1 MAVAAATI
9 AAVTTASAFGANSGT
24 PLGFGPPATGSNGS
38 YSLTVPFT
46 GSVALPPVTGGVTG
60 GTVTFSLSGSNTA
73 GCSVA
78 STGGTVSVASLGRC
92 TVVATLT
99 VGSTEGRDTDRECDG
114 DSDSDDQGC
123 SATLAITVALA
134 TQSISVT
141 PETGTVDSSLALVAT
156 GYTGSGAIT
165 FALASGAT
173 AGGCALSGA
182 TVTATSAGNCLV
194 TATIAADSGH
204 QGATSAP
211 AVMTF
216 TRKSQSIGVASA
228 SGTVGTPVTLVATG
242 YSGTGAVTFAVVSGG
257 TAAGCSVVRRR
268 LERHRGGHV
277 QRDRV
282 HRRRLQVLRRHL
294 RRSGD
299 HLPFEAA
306 QGDPQGDGVERD
318 RRRRHRVHRVRVRL
332 RPLQRRHRHA
342 DRGDVHLRRHGGLRA
357 VAHRADRAG
366 DLHGHPVDATSSSR
380 RPLTRVDYVAISYAS
395 GTLVIKGGSL
405 TVSASSG
412 SITSGDPFQPHGLG
426 VGVRGRG
433 QRRRL
438 TTVTF
443 TYTGVGS
450 TSYGPSTAQPSGV
463 GAYAITPSGATVAV
477 TPTSHQAFYPSPY
490 DYVAGSLIIAPK
502 PVVITVNPPKPPPRA
517 ITMTV
522 SPFPEGSYA
531 LSAKLRTQVLKVARA
546 VRAARIRT
554 VSLTGYTDNVFT
566 PAFNALVELNRAK
579 AVALQLGV
587 DLNKLHVHGVTIT
600 VVPAPTIVLVATN
613 ATAKGRAANRRVV
626 ATLGPAESRWAGV
639 GSPPPRRAVRAAP
652 APWPWWSSPSPRP
665 RWRCRARRARPR
677 VRRRAPSSS
686 PT

>member
-257 TAAGCSVVRRR
+257 TAAGCSVS
-268 LERHRGGHV
+268 GGDLSATGAGTCNVTASIAADSKYSGATSAAQAITFHSKLPKGTLKV
-277 QRDRV
+277 TASSETVDAGTAFTESASV
-282 HRRRLQVLRRHL
+282 SGLY
-294 RRSGD
+294 SGD
-299 HLPFEAA
+299 TATLTAVTFTYA
-306 QGDPQGDGVERD
+306 GT
-318 RRRRHRVHRVRVRL
+318 
-332 RPLQRRHRHA
+332 
-342 DRGDVHLRRHGGLRA
+342 GGYGPSHTA
-357 VAHRADRAG
+357 PTAPGTYTVT
-366 DLHGHPVDATSSSR
+366 PSDATIVISPSADA
-380 RPLTRVDYVAISYAS
+380 VDYVAISYAS

-412 SITSGDPFQPHGLG
+412 SITSGDPFSPTASVSGFAAG
-426 VGVRGRG
+426 DSGSV
-433 QRRRL
+433 

-477 TPTSHQAFYPSPY
+477 TPPSHQAFYPSPY

-626 ATLGPAESRWAGV
+626 ATLRTS
-639 GSPPPRRAVRAAP
+639 
-652 APWPWWSSPSPRP
+652 
-665 RWRCRARRARPR
+665 
-677 VRRRAPSSS
+677 
-686 PT
+686 